1 MTAVQ
6 EPLAP
11 LALPRRRS
19 KGATVANWLSTT
31 DHKIIGNLYLSTAM
45 CFFLVGGLMALLIRL
60 ELLEPGLQVVQT
72 KEQYNQLFPMHGLIM
87 LLLFATPAFA
97 GWANAIM
104 PLQIGS
110 PDVAF
115 PRLNMVSYWFYAFGG
130 LMASCSFLT
139 PQGAASFGWYMYSP
153 LSSAMYSPGLGTDL
167 VIFGLALGG
176 FSTILG
182 WVNFIPTIVCMRAP
196 GMPIFRMPLFPW
208 NILIP
213 SIRAILAFP
222 PLA

>member
-60 ELLEPGLQVVQT
+60 ELFEPGLQVVQT
-72 KEQYNQLFPMHGLIM
+72 KEQYNQLFTMHGLIM

-104 PLQIGS
+104 PLQIGA

-115 PRLNMVSYWFYAFGG
+115 PRLNMFSYWLYLLGG
-130 LMASCSFLT
+130 LMAASSILV
-139 PQGAASFGWYMYSP
+139 PQGPPSFGWYMYSP
-153 LSSAMYSPGLGTDL
+153 LTNQTYTPGLGADL
-167 VIFGLALGG
+167 G
-176 FSTILG
+176 ILG
-182 WVNFIPTIVCMRAP
+182 
-196 GMPIFRMPLFPW
+196 L
-208 NILIP
+208 
-213 SIRAILAFP
+213 
-222 PLA
+222 